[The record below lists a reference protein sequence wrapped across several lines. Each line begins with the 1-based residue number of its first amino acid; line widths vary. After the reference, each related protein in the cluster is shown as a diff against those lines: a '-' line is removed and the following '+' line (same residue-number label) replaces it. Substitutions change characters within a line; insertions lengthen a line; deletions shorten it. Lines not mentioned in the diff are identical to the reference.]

1 WFEIDWR
8 PQEIFWRIGPD
19 LEHLR
24 TVAYMN
30 NTVTEVSNVQMHLIV
45 TQEWHNTRWWPG
57 TPFDQGYIPFPAKDL
72 VGEVQEVIID

>member
-1 WFEIDWR
+1 
-8 PQEIFWRIGPD
+8 
-19 LEHLR
+19 
-24 TVAYMN
+24 
-30 NTVTEVSNVQMHLIV
+30 MHLIV